1 MKGAKPNDVSPLNQ
15 DHKITQSIENKKE
28 KCVIFVPN
36 KPNDQGPQKHCHVL
50 PIICLF
56 ICLSSSVILL
66 LNYLPQQKGK
76 YVIPIPDI
84 KSLAD
89 KELMNKQYLY
99 VLFLAIKSFRRILF
113 DKKQ

>member
-1 MKGAKPNDVSPLNQ
+1 MKEAKPNDVSPLNQ

-84 KSLAD
+84 KSVGLIH
-89 KELMNKQYLY
+89 KQYNL
-99 VLFLAIKSFRRILF
+99 SS
-113 DKKQ
+113 